1 MNHKRIIG
9 TTQKTETSYFINA
22 GDQEVEVPASV
33 YFEVMESLMNG
44 DVWIYSEQENK
55 VIKYGT
61 QLKLF

>member
-9 TTQKTETSYFINA
+9 TTQKTETSYFINT

-33 YFEVMESLMNG
+33 YFEVMESLENG
-44 DVWIYSEQENK
+44 DVWIYSAQENK